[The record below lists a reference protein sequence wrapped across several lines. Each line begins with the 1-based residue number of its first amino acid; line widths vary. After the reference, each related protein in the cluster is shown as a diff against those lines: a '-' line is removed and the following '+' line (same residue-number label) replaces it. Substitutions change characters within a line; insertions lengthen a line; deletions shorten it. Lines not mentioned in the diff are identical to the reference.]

1 MILYLHLP
9 VELIL
14 YISRILRNHQLF
26 KIREKLDMDMVFQ
39 RHIILVKYISKS
51 KFYRE
56 REPILPFS
64 LSHEAV
70 WKQPN
75 TTVIYFKQDP
85 VPNRSQIISTTI
97 DLKIFRKTMAELKGK
112 VMLYV

>member
-56 REPILPFS
+56 PLILPFS
-64 LSHEAV
+64 TSHEAV

-97 DLKIFRKTMAELKGK
+97 DLKIFRKTMAELYGK
-112 VMLYV
+112 VMPYV

>member
-1 MILYLHLP
+1 MIRYLP

-56 REPILPFS
+56 PILPFS
-64 LSHEAV
+64 LCHEAV

-85 VPNRSQIISTTI
+85 IPNRSQIISTTI
-97 DLKIFRKTMAELKGK
+97 DLKTFRKTMAELKGK
-112 VMLYV
+112 VMPYV